1 VKFLNVACSI
11 FLVLIG
17 FSFTLGAKETQQ
29 SDWLNTVEGS
39 RDFLLGGEVLSV
51 FHNNNITFVEV
62 GFSEDKLKYFHSAF
76 VESRMP
82 QKIIAYATEKDLLKD
97 KLNRPYG
104 IRFQLTQPPGFE
116 FRVKLNE
123 KVERP

>member
-17 FSFTLGAKETQQ
+17 FSFTLGAKETQK

-39 RDFLLGGEVLSV
+39 RDCLLCGEVLSV
-51 FHNNNITFVEV
+51 FYNNNITFVEV
-62 GFSEDKLKYFHSAF
+62 EFSEDKLKYFHSAF
-76 VESRMP
+76 VENRMP

-97 KLNRPYG
+97 KQNRP
-104 IRFQLTQPPGFE
+104 
-116 FRVKLNE
+116 
-123 KVERP
+123 